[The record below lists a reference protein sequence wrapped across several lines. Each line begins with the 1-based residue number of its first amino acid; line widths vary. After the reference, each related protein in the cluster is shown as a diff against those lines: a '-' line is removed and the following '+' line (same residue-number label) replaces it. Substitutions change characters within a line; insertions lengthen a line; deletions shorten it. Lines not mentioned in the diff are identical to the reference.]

1 MAVPVH
7 YPIGSMWCV
16 WDLHFHTPSSY
27 DYKDKSVT
35 NEGIVHMLL
44 SAGISVVAIT
54 DHHVIDTQRI
64 RELQVLGQD
73 QLVVLPGIEV
83 RTELSGTDSV
93 HMVAVFPEDCDID
106 AIWDKLRVNH
116 NLAQQIADRGH
127 DSVYVDFR
135 EFADDVHKL
144 NGLTIIHAGTKTNSI
159 EEIANS
165 TAFKMALKTDLAR
178 EASDI
183 FEIAN
188 PKNISSYIDIVFPA
202 IGKNLPLILC
212 SDSHRLSDYAAPP
225 CWIKADPSFYGLCQV
240 IYDPSDRVHL
250 ADQPESL
257 TRISQNKTK
266 YMKSVSFSKADGSH
280 LSEAW
285 FDGISVPLNPGLIA
299 IIGNKGSGKSALA
312 ETIGLLGGCRHTK
325 DFSFLHKD
333 RFLSGRDSKGSHFTA
348 ALNWLDGTSTVLTL
362 SESNDSL
369 EERVRYIP
377 QNYLETVCNALQ
389 MTDSGEFGRQLE
401 HVILSHVPPAE
412 RAGHETLQS
421 LVDYL
426 TAEIEDSLKISR
438 QKVLDLNARIVEIEQ
453 RISPNHKTLLQ
464 QGLESKQ
471 NDLRVLEDARPSPI
485 SKPSDDPNTSTE
497 MKEKVAEAKRRGDEV
512 SGLEELVRINN
523 RYQLKE
529 KQATISCT
537 KLLQA
542 IANFETQ
549 YEDLR
554 AIWEKEGISAGVDMA
569 TVVQV
574 TLNRAPLDNR
584 LKASGDS
591 LNALQA
597 DMDLSKEG
605 SLASRLAQTE
615 EALKTLHSELTA
627 PEQAYQKY
635 LAAEKAWVEKQ
646 KQVLGDKDTPRTIV
660 WYQQQL
666 EEIKLLPEELK
677 ELQDKRTEM
686 VGMVFSNI
694 EKWRDVY
701 KQAYGPVQKYI
712 DEHAPMSERVC
723 FEFSAFI
730 ADIGLNHAFFDIVH
744 QGRRGSFCRDG
755 EAMLRKLI
763 DDADFS
769 SVKGVISFVREV
781 LVYLDVDK
789 RPGGGGAFSIEDQF
803 KDGKTRVDLYNLLF
817 SLDYLRPTYSLR
829 WSGKDL
835 DQLSPGEKGTPL
847 LIFYLLIDKGTGP
860 LLIDQPE
867 ENLDNQTVFSVLVPC
882 INEARHRRQIVLVT
896 HNPNLAI
903 VCDADQI
910 IRAKLDVDGRCQ
922 LSYDSGAI
930 ENPIMSAA
938 VVDVLEGTKPAFE
951 KREHK
956 YVAAMPDWKV
966 KSMS

>member
-7 YPIGSMWCV
+7 NPIGSIWRV

-27 DYKDKSVT
+27 DYKEKSAT
-35 NEGIVHMLL
+35 NEDLIHTLVR
-44 SAGISVVAIT
+44 AGVSVVAIT
-54 DHHVIDTQRI
+54 DHHFIDAQRI

-83 RTELSGTDSV
+83 RTELGGKDSV
-93 HMVAVFPEDCDID
+93 HMVAVFPEDCEID
-106 AIWDKLRVNH
+106 NIWDKLRVNYD
-116 NLAQQIADRGH
+116 LMQQIADRGN

-188 PKNISSYIDIVFPA
+188 PKNISSYIDIVFPT
-202 IGKNLPLILC
+202 IGKKLPLILC
-212 SDSHRLSDYAAPP
+212 SDSHRLSDYSAPP
-225 CWIKADPSFYGLCQV
+225 CWIKADPSFYGLHQV
-240 IYDPSDRVHL
+240 IYDPFDRVQL
-250 ADQPESL
+250 SDSPESL
-257 TRISQNKTK
+257 TRVSQNKTK
-266 YMKSVSFSKADGSH
+266 YIGSVSFSRTEDSD
-280 LSEAW
+280 LIEAW
-285 FDGISVPLNPGLIA
+285 FDGISVPLNSGLIA

-312 ETIGLLGGCRHTK
+312 ETIGLLGGCRHREE
-325 DFSFLHKD
+325 FSFLHRE
-333 RFLSGRDSKGSHFTA
+333 RFLNGRNSKGSHFRAT
-348 ALNWLDGTSTVLTL
+348 LNWLDGPATVLTL
-362 SESNDSL
+362 SESNDKL

-377 QNYLETVCNALQ
+377 QNYLESICNALQ
-389 MTDSGEFGRQLE
+389 MAGDGEFGMQLE
-401 HVILSHVPPAE
+401 YVILSHVPPAE

-421 LVDYL
+421 LVNYR
-426 TAEIEDSLKISR
+426 TAEIEVSLKISR
-438 QKVLDLNARIVEIEQ
+438 QKVLDLNASIVEIEQ
-453 RISPNHKTLLQ
+453 RLSPNHKAVLQ

-471 NDLRVLEDARPSPI
+471 NDLRVLDDARPKPV
-485 SKPSDDPNTSTE
+485 SKPSDDSDTSIE
-497 MKEKVAEAKRRGDEV
+497 MKEKMAEAKRLDDEV

-523 RYQLKE
+523 RNQIKE

-542 IANFETQ
+542 ITNFETQ

-554 AIWEKEGISAGVDMA
+554 AVWEKEGITAGVDMA
-569 TVVQV
+569 AVVQV
-574 TLNRAPLDNR
+574 TLNRTPLDDR

-591 LNALQA
+591 LKALQE

-605 SLASRLAQTE
+605 SLAFRLAQVI
-615 EALKTLHSELTA
+615 EALKTLRGELTA

-635 LAAEKAWVEKQ
+635 LEAEKAWVEKQ
-646 KQVLGDKDTPRTIV
+646 KQVLGDKDTPQTIA

-666 EEIKLLPEELK
+666 KELQLLPEQLK
-677 ELQDKRTEM
+677 ELQERRTEM
-686 VGMVFSNI
+686 VGMVFSSI
-694 EKWRDVY
+694 EKWLNVY
-701 KQAYGPVQKYI
+701 KEAYGPVQTYI
-712 DEHAPMSERVC
+712 DEHAPLSEKIQ
-723 FEFSAFI
+723 FEFSASI
-730 ADIGLNHAFFDIVH
+730 TDVGLSKAFFDIVH

-755 EAMLRKLI
+755 EAMLRKLME
-763 DDADFS
+763 DADLS
-769 SVKGVISFVREV
+769 SSKGVLSFIEE
-781 LVYLDVDK
+781 LLDHLEVDK
-789 RPGGGGAFSIEDQF
+789 RPSGGDAVPLEDQL
-803 KDGKTRVDLYNLLF
+803 KDGKSRIDIYNLLF

-835 DQLSPGEKGTPL
+835 EQLSPGEKGTL
-847 LIFYLLIDKGTGP
+847 LLVFYLLIDKDTGP

-867 ENLDNQTVFSVLVPC
+867 ENLDNQTVFGVLVPC
-882 INEARHRRQIVLVT
+882 INEARHRRQIMLVT

-910 IRAKLDVDGRCQ
+910 IRAKLDVDDRCQ

-956 YVAAMPDWKV
+956 YVAAIPDWKV
-966 KSMS
+966 

>member
-7 YPIGSMWCV
+7 NPIGSIWRV

-27 DYKDKSVT
+27 DYKEKSAK
-35 NEGIVHMLL
+35 NEDLIHTLV
-44 SAGISVVAIT
+44 SAGVSVVAIT
-54 DHHVIDTQRI
+54 DHHVIDVQRI

-73 QLVVLPGIEV
+73 QVVVLPGIEV
-83 RTELSGTDSV
+83 RTELGGKDSV
-93 HMVAVFPEDCDID
+93 HMVAVFPEDCEID
-106 AIWDKLRVNH
+106 NIWDKLRVNH
-116 NLAQQIADRGH
+116 DLMKQIADRGH
-127 DSVYVDFR
+127 DSVYVGFQK
-135 EFADDVHKL
+135 FADDVHKL

-212 SDSHRLSDYAAPP
+212 SDSHRLSEYAAPP
-225 CWIKADPSFYGLCQV
+225 CWIKADPSFYGLRQV

-257 TRISQNKTK
+257 IRISQNKTK
-266 YMKSVSFSKADGSH
+266 YMKSVSFSRTEGSD
-280 LSEAW
+280 LPETW
-285 FDGISVPLNPGLIA
+285 FDGITVPLNPGLIA

-312 ETIGLLGGCRHTK
+312 ETIGLLGGCRHIK

-333 RFLSGRDSKGSHFTA
+333 RFLSGRDPKGSHFKA
-348 ALNWLDGTSTVLTL
+348 ELNWLDGRPTVLTL
-362 SESNDSL
+362 SESNDNL

-377 QNYLETVCNALQ
+377 QNYLETVCNSLQ

-412 RAGHETLQS
+412 RAGHETLKS
-421 LVDYL
+421 LIDYL
-426 TAEIEDSLKISR
+426 TDEIEDSLKISR
-438 QKVLDLNARIVEIEQ
+438 QKILDLNTKIVEIEQ
-453 RISPNHKTLLQ
+453 RLNPNHKVLLQ

-471 NDLRVLEDARPSPI
+471 NELKVLDDARPSPI
-485 SKPSDDPNTSTE
+485 SKPSDDPDTSNE
-497 MKEKVAEAKRRGDEV
+497 MKEKIAEAKRRGDEV
-512 SGLEELVRINN
+512 SGLEELVRINDHD
-523 RYQLKE
+523 QLKE

-554 AIWEKEGISAGVDMA
+554 AIWEKEGISAGVDIA
-569 TVVQV
+569 AVVQF

-584 LKASGDS
+584 LKAAGDS
-591 LNALQA
+591 LYALQA

-605 SLASRLAQTE
+605 SLAFRLAQAK
-615 EALKTLHSELTA
+615 EALKALHSELTA

-635 LAAEKAWVEKQ
+635 LEAEKAWAEKR

-660 WYQQQL
+660 WYKQQI
-666 EEIKLLPEELK
+666 EELMLLPEELK

-686 VGMVFSNI
+686 VVTVFLSI
-694 EKWRDVY
+694 EKWQNVY

-712 DEHAPMSERVC
+712 DEHAPMTERVR
-723 FEFSAFI
+723 FEFSASI
-730 ADIGLNHAFFDIVH
+730 ADIGLNHAFFEIIH

-755 EAMLRKLI
+755 ETVLRKLI
-763 DDADFS
+763 ESADFS
-769 SVKGVISFVREV
+769 SSDGVVSFVKEV
-781 LVYLDVDK
+781 LGYLDVDK
-789 RPGGGGAFSIEDQF
+789 RPGGGGAFPPEDQF

-835 DQLSPGEKGTPL
+835 DQLSPGEKGTLL
-847 LIFYLLIDKGTGP
+847 LIFYLLIDKDTGP

-867 ENLDNQTVFSVLVPC
+867 ENLDNQTVFGVLVPC

-910 IRAKLDVDGRCQ
+910 IRAKLDVDGHCQ
-922 LSYDSGAI
+922 LSYNSGAI

-956 YVAAMPDWKV
+956 YVAAMPDWKL
-966 KSMS
+966 

>member
-1 MAVPVH
+1 MAAPVH
-7 YPIGSMWCV
+7 NPIGSIWRV

-27 DYKDKSVT
+27 DYKDMSVT
-35 NEGIVHMLL
+35 NEDIVHALV

-54 DHHVIDTQRI
+54 DHHVIDAKRI
-64 RELQVLGQD
+64 KELQVLGKD

-83 RTELSGTDSV
+83 RTELGGKDSV
-93 HMVAVFPEDCDID
+93 HMVAVFPEDSDID
-106 AIWDKLRVNH
+106 DIWDRLKVKH
-116 NLAQQIADRGH
+116 NLVQQKTDRGD
-127 DSVYVDFR
+127 DSVYVDFQ
-135 EFADDVHKL
+135 EFANNVHEL
-144 NGLTIIHAGTKTNSI
+144 NGLTIIHAGSKTNSI

-212 SDSHRLSDYAAPP
+212 SDSHRLSEYAAPP
-225 CWIKADPSFYGLCQV
+225 CWIKADPSFYGLRQV

-257 TRISQNKTK
+257 IRISQNKTK
-266 YMKSVSFSKADGSH
+266 YMKSVSFSRTEGSG
-280 LSEAW
+280 LLETW

-299 IIGNKGSGKSALA
+299 IIGNKGGGKSALA

-333 RFLSGRDSKGSHFTA
+333 RFLSGRDPKGSHFKA
-348 ALNWLDGTSTVLTL
+348 ALNWLDGTPTILTL
-362 SESNDSL
+362 SESNDNL
-369 EERVRYIP
+369 GERVRYIP

-389 MTDSGEFGRQLE
+389 MTDGGEFGRQLE

-412 RAGHETLQS
+412 RAGHETLKS

-426 TAEIEDSLKISR
+426 TDEIEDSLKISR
-438 QKVLDLNARIVEIEQ
+438 QKVLDLNAKIVEIEQ
-453 RISPNHKTLLQ
+453 RLNPNHKTLLQ

-471 NDLRVLEDARPSPI
+471 NELKVLDDARPSPI
-485 SKPSDDPNTSTE
+485 SKPSDDPDTSTE
-497 MKEKVAEAKRRGDEV
+497 MKEKIAEAKRRGDEV
-512 SGLEELVRINN
+512 SGLEELVRIND
-523 RYQLKE
+523 RDQLKE

-554 AIWEKEGISAGVDMA
+554 AVWEKEGISAGVDMA
-569 TVVQV
+569 AVVQV

-584 LKASGDS
+584 LKAAGDS

-605 SLASRLAQTE
+605 SLAFRLAQAK

-627 PEQAYQKY
+627 PEQSYQKY
-635 LAAEKAWVEKQ
+635 LEAEKAWAEKR

-666 EEIKLLPEELK
+666 EELMLLPEELK

-686 VGMVFSNI
+686 VGMVFLSI
-694 EKWRDVY
+694 EKWRNVY

-712 DEHAPMSERVC
+712 DEHAPMTERVR
-723 FEFSAFI
+723 FEFSASI
-730 ADIGLNHAFFDIVH
+730 ADIGLSHAFFDIVH

-755 EAMLRKLI
+755 ETVLKKLI
-763 DDADFS
+763 AGADFS
-769 SVKGVISFVREV
+769 SAQSVVLFIREV
-781 LVYLDVDK
+781 FEYLEVDK
-789 RPGGGGAFSIEDQF
+789 RSTGGEPVAIEDQL
-803 KDGKTRVDLYNLLF
+803 KEGKSRLDLYNHLF
-817 SLDYLRPTYSLR
+817 SLEYLRPTYSLR
-829 WSGKDL
+829 WAGKDL
-835 DQLSPGEKGTPL
+835 DQLSPGEKGTLL
-847 LIFYLLIDKGTGP
+847 LIFYLLIDKDTGP

-867 ENLDNQTVFSVLVPC
+867 ENLDNQTVFGVLVPC

-966 KSMS
+966 

>member
-1 MAVPVH
+1 MVPVH
-7 YPIGSMWCV
+7 DPIGSIWRV

-27 DYKDKSVT
+27 DYREKSVT
-35 NEGIVHMLL
+35 NEDIIHTLVN
-44 SAGISVVAIT
+44 AGVSVIAIT
-54 DHHVIDTQRI
+54 DHHVIDAQRI

-83 RTELSGTDSV
+83 RTELGGKDSV
-93 HMVAVFPEDCDID
+93 HMVAVFPEDCEID
-106 AIWDKLRVNH
+106 NIWDKLRVNH
-116 NLAQQIADRGH
+116 DLMQQIADRGH

-144 NGLTIIHAGTKTNSI
+144 NGLTIVHAGTKTNSI

-188 PKNISSYIDIVFPA
+188 PKNISSYIDIVFPT
-202 IGKNLPLILC
+202 IGKKLPLILC
-212 SDSHRLSDYAAPP
+212 SDSHRLSDYSAPP
-225 CWIKADPSFYGLCQV
+225 CWIKADPSFYGLRQV
-240 IYDPSDRVHL
+240 IYDPLDRVQL
-250 ADQPESL
+250 SDSPESL
-257 TRISQNKTK
+257 IRVLQNKTK
-266 YMKSVSFSKADGSH
+266 YIKSVSFSRTEGSD
-280 LSEAW
+280 LLEAW

-312 ETIGLLGGCRHTK
+312 ETIGLLGGCRHRE
-325 DFSFLHKD
+325 DFSFLHRE
-333 RFLSGRDSKGSHFTA
+333 RFLNGRNPKGSHFRAT
-348 ALNWLDGTSTVLTL
+348 LNWLDGPSTVLTL
-362 SESNDSL
+362 SESNDKL

-377 QNYLETVCNALQ
+377 QNYLETICNALQ
-389 MTDSGEFGRQLE
+389 MAGNGEFGMQLE
-401 HVILSHVPPAE
+401 YVILSHVPPAE

-421 LVDYL
+421 LVNYR
-426 TAEIEDSLKISR
+426 TAEIEVSLKITR
-438 QKVLDLNARIVEIEQ
+438 QKVLDLNKSIVEIEQ
-453 RISPNHKTLLQ
+453 RLSPNHKAVLQ

-471 NDLRVLEDARPSPI
+471 NDLRVLDDARPRPV
-485 SKPSDDPNTSTE
+485 SKPSDDPNTCIE
-497 MKEKVAEAKRRGDEV
+497 MREKMAEAKRLGDEV

-523 RYQLKE
+523 RDQIKE

-554 AIWEKEGISAGVDMA
+554 AVWEKEGITAGVDIA
-569 TVVQV
+569 AVVQV
-574 TLNRAPLDNR
+574 TLNRAPLDDR

-591 LNALQA
+591 LKALQA

-605 SLASRLAQTE
+605 SLAIRLTQAI
-615 EALKTLHSELTA
+615 EALKTLRGELTA
-627 PEQAYQKY
+627 SEQAYQQY
-635 LAAEKAWVEKQ
+635 LEAEKAWMEKQ
-646 KQVLGDKDTPRTIV
+646 KQVLGDKDTPRTIA

-666 EEIKLLPEELK
+666 EELQLLPEQLK

-686 VGMVFSNI
+686 VGMVFSSI
-694 EKWRDVY
+694 EKWRNVY

-712 DEHAPMSERVC
+712 DEHAPLSEKIQ
-723 FEFSAFI
+723 FEFSASI
-730 ADIGLNHAFFDIVH
+730 TDVGLSQAFFDIVH

-763 DDADFS
+763 EDADLS
-769 SVKGVISFVREV
+769 SAKGVLSFIEE
-781 LVYLDVDK
+781 LLEYLEVDK
-789 RPGGGGAFSIEDQF
+789 RPNGGDAVPLEDQL
-803 KDGKTRVDLYNLLF
+803 KDGKSRIDIYNFLF

-835 DQLSPGEKGTPL
+835 DQLSPGEKGTL
-847 LIFYLLIDKGTGP
+847 LLVFYLLIDKDTGP

-867 ENLDNQTVFSVLVPC
+867 ENLDNQTVFGVLVPC

-910 IRAKLDVDGRCQ
+910 IRAKLDVDGHCQ

-966 KSMS
+966 